1 LTAYIV
7 LLFSLSV
14 HESAH
19 AWTAL
24 REGDPTAQSMG
35 RISLNPL
42 VHMDLVGT
50 VILPLLMIFSGTGFL
65 FGWAKPCPVDPRRF
79 RHLKRG
85 QIVVSGAGPLS
96 AAGPL
101 SNLLL
106 ALLLT
111 LVALVVLRLI
121 PAPVPP
127 AVALGLK
134 LSIGLNIVL
143 AIFNLVPLP
152 PLDGSHIL
160 QWALPNGL
168 GHRFVRAI
176 GPYGGLILL
185 ALVMTGVLWTVI
197 GPVVDVAQGFLFTL
211 VHL

>member
-1 LTAYIV
+1 

-24 REGDPTAQSMG
+24 KEGDPTAQSMG

-42 VHMDLVGT
+42 VHMDIVGT
-50 VILPLLMIFSGTGFL
+50 VVLPLLMIFTGAGFL

-96 AAGPL
+96 
-101 SNLLL
+101 NLLL
-106 ALLLT
+106 AIAFTAVLFVVVRVVPGPLPRAIVEGL
-111 LVALVVLRLI
+111 AL
-121 PAPVPP
+121 A
-127 AVALGLK
+127 
-134 LSIGLNIVL
+134 IGLNVVL
-143 AIFNLVPLP
+143 ALFNLVPLP
-152 PLDGSHIL
+152 PLDGSHIV

-168 GHRFVRAI
+168 GHRYIRAI
-176 GPYGGLILL
+176 APYGGFILL
-185 ALVMTGVLWTVI
+185 ALLMTGVLSRLI
-197 GPVVDVAQGFLFTL
+197 GPVYGVVIRFLYSIAL
-211 VHL
+211 